1 MAADWNTR
9 LSLIQRAKN
18 TEDQSAWDDF
28 VKYYKSFI
36 EVVLYESRVPLTESQ
51 DLCQDILIKVW
62 KGLPKYEY
70 QKGKAKFRTWL
81 SMVIKNAMIN
91 HMKKLARKKPN
102 SEVPLNEAITV
113 EIDESDI
120 EKIIKNEWMNHLTSV
135 ALDNVSQAFSGQAIE
150 VFKLSLKGRTAK
162 EISAELSITEDSVF
176 VLRSRVK
183 SKVVK
188 EIELLRSEIEFD

>member
-1 MAADWNTR
+1 MASDWNTR
-9 LSLIQRAKN
+9 LSLIQRAQN
-18 TEDQSAWDDF
+18 SDDHSAWNDF

-36 EVVLYESRVPLTESQ
+36 EVVLYESRVPLDESQ
-51 DLCQDILIKVW
+51 DLSQDILVKVW

-91 HMKKLARKKPN
+91 HMKKLARKKPVG
-102 SEVPLNEAITV
+102 EVQLDEAIAI

-120 EKIIKNEWMNHLTSV
+120 EKNIKDEWKNHLTSV
-135 ALDNVSQAFSGQAIE
+135 ALDRVSKAFSGQAID
-150 VFKLSLKGRTAK
+150 VFKLSLHGKTAK
-162 EISAELSITEDSVF
+162 EISQDLNVTEDSVF

-183 SKVVK
+183 SKVIK
-188 EIELLRSEIEFD
+188 EMEKLRAEI